1 MQLLP
6 YALRIRVMREP
17 NCRISPQSSRECAW
31 SFRGIQP
38 RRTRESLTELVG
50 TARQSATRGV
60 AILRYDTAF
69 TGFLT
74 RDFPSRGIHDCDR
87 AARLDSTGRD
97 WRLRKSGTHRRHIAA
112 VFRR

>member
-1 MQLLP
+1 MRLFR
-6 YALRIRVMREP
+6 YALRIRVTMEP
-17 NCRISPQSSRECAW
+17 NCRTSPQSSRECPW
-31 SFRGIQP
+31 SFRGILP

-69 TGFLT
+69 PGFIT

-97 WRLRKSGTHRRHIAA
+97 WILRKSGTHRRDIAA